1 MASLCRMDGCGEDRN
16 LERHWKGDERTG
28 LKDEPKS
35 LNKEKVILTIKNMRH
50 LVDQSSCDRQGT

>member
-1 MASLCRMDGCGEDRN
+1 MDGCGEDRN